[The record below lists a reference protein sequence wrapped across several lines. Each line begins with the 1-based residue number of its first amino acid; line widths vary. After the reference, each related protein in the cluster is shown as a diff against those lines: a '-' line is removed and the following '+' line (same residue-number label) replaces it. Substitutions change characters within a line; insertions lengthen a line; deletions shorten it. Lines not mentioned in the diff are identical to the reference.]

1 MLTQYGYMLICIH
14 RLIKRSINLTINE
27 ENMKTIKLT
36 DKEIKVLDDAL
47 NDYINEWSEVDS
59 DEQVRTNIKT
69 ANSVLKK
76 MGKIVLID

>member
-1 MLTQYGYMLICIH
+1 
-14 RLIKRSINLTINE
+14 
-27 ENMKTIKLT
+27 MKTIKLT